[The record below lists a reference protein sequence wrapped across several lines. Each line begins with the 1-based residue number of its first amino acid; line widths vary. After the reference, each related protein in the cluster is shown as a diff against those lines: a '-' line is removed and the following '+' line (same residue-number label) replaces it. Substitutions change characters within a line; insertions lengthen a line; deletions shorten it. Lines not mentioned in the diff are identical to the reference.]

1 MATKQRLDRL
11 LVERGLASSRGEAQA
26 LIMAGRVFRGE
37 QRLDK
42 SGTCVPT
49 DAPLEV
55 RGRPHPWVS
64 RGGVKLIGA
73 LDHFGLDPAGR
84 VALDVGASTGGFT
97 DVLLTRGAA
106 KVYAV
111 DVGRGQLAWKLRE
124 DPRVVVLEGVNA
136 RYLGAGE
143 VPEPVAAVVCDAS
156 FIGLETVLPAPLALA
171 EPGAWL
177 VALIKPQFEA
187 GRARVG
193 KGGIVRDVAVREAV
207 RERISGW
214 LDGRDGW
221 RVIGAIES
229 PITGADGNVEFLLA
243 AALK

>member
-1 MATKQRLDRL
+1 MAAKQRLDRL

-42 SGTCVPT
+42 SGTSVPT
-49 DAPLEV
+49 DTPLEV

-84 VALDVGASTGGFT
+84 TALDVGASTGGFT

-136 RYLGAGE
+136 RYLGASE
-143 VPEPVAAVVCDAS
+143 VPEAVAAVVCDAS

-177 VALIKPQFEA
+177 VALFKPQFEA

-193 KGGIVRDVAVREAV
+193 KGVIVRDAAVRDEV
-207 RERISGW
+207 RERIRAW
-214 LDGRDGW
+214 LDGRKGW

-229 PITGADGNVEFLLA
+229 PITGADGNVEYLLA
-243 AALK
+243 ATLK

>member
-1 MATKQRLDRL
+1 MAAKQRLDRL
-11 LVERGLASSRGEAQA
+11 LVERGLASDLAEARA

-42 SGTCVPT
+42 SGTGVPADT
-49 DAPLEV
+49 PLEV

-73 LDHFGLDPAGR
+73 LDHFGLDPTGR
-84 VALDVGASTGGFT
+84 TTLDVGASTGGFT

-111 DVGRGQLAWKLRE
+111 DVGRGQLAWKLRK

-143 VPEPVAAVVCDAS
+143 GPEPVAAVVCDAS

-187 GRARVG
+187 DRADVG

-207 RERISGW
+207 RVRISAW
-214 LDGRDGW
+214 LDRREGW
-221 RVIGAIES
+221 RVIGTIES
-229 PITGADGNVEFLLA
+229 PITGADGNVEYLLA
-243 AALK
+243 ATLK

>member
-1 MATKQRLDRL
+1 MAAKQRLDRL
-11 LVERGLASSRGEAQA
+11 LVERGLASSLGEAQA

-42 SGTCVPT
+42 SGTSVPT
-49 DAPLEV
+49 DTPLDV

-73 LDHFGLDPAGR
+73 LDHFGLDPTGR
-84 VALDVGASTGGFT
+84 IALDVGASTGGFT
-97 DVLLTRGAA
+97 DVLLARGAA

-136 RYLGAGE
+136 RYLGASE

-187 GRARVG
+187 DRADVG

-207 RERISGW
+207 RERISAW
-214 LDGRDGW
+214 LDRREGW
-221 RVIGAIES
+221 RVIGAIDS
-229 PITGADGNVEFLLA
+229 PITGADGNVEYLLA

>member
-42 SGTCVPT
+42 SGTSVPT
-49 DAPLEV
+49 DTPLEV

-73 LDHFGLDPAGR
+73 LDRFGLDPAGR
-84 VALDVGASTGGFT
+84 TALDVGASTGGFT

-136 RYLGAGE
+136 RYLGAAE
-143 VPEPVAAVVCDAS
+143 VPEPVTAVVCDAS

-187 GRARVG
+187 ARADVG

-207 RERISGW
+207 CERISAW

-221 RVIGAIES
+221 RVIGAVES
-229 PITGADGNVEFLLA
+229 PIAGADGNVEFLLA
-243 AALK
+243 ATLS